1 VVAFVRRRDL
11 VIHLSDDTAREYLQ
25 QLAASVPL
33 PRFDQPY
40 DASVARF
47 IRDRARVVRVLLWQ
61 AGALLAATGLV
72 AFLILVVGARD
83 ASAVY
88 LLAVAVVAIRHGPW
102 AAAGTAL
109 ASFVLYNYLFI
120 EPRFTFAVASPDSLI
135 TLLLLLGL
143 GVLIGQLA
151 GAQHDRAEEA
161 TRREREAS
169 SLALIARALAT
180 SRKTSDALP
189 LILQEIPGSAHLA
202 AVWVGLGPPPAQE
215 QILASHGSQSVE
227 PEPAPNHVLLDPQ
240 GSDGQPR
247 WVRLSA
253 PTPATDRQRRAVE
266 DPALVRYRIVLPGD
280 GGPLGSVWFLRE
292 ETLGRPSPAE
302 TRMLLVTSE
311 QIAQGIRRDRLADQA
326 TDLEVAIRSDEL
338 KSALLDSVSHDLRTP
353 LASIRAAAGNLADS
367 ELAWSVEEQRSA
379 ARDIDDQAE
388 RLSGLVTALLD
399 MSRIRSGA
407 LRAEPEVLPADDLVR
422 GVLART
428 TELAGGR
435 QISVEVAGDE
445 PLLWVDPIFADQ
457 ALTNLIENALVHTP
471 AGAPIRLIAERANH
485 GLARLVVED
494 GGPGIPD
501 ADVDRVF
508 EPFYRGVGAVRMA
521 GGAGLGLAIVRGIV
535 EAMDGHVS
543 ARRSDLGGLAIEL
556 DLPAATGAA
565 S

>member
-1 VVAFVRRRDL
+1 MASIVRDP
-11 VIHLSDDTAREYLQ
+11 VG
-25 QLAASVPL
+25 LA
-33 PRFDQPY
+33 
-40 DASVARF
+40 
-47 IRDRARVVRVLLWQ
+47 RVLLWQ
-61 AGALLAATGLV
+61 AGALVAATALV
-72 AFLILVVGARD
+72 AFFVLVLGAKD

-120 EPRFTFAVASPDSLI
+120 EPRYTFAVASPDSLI
-135 TLLLLLGL
+135 TLFLLLGL
-143 GVLIGQLA
+143 GILIGQLA

-189 LILQEIPGSAHLA
+189 LILQEVAGSARLA
-202 AVWVGLGPPPAQE
+202 AVWLGLGPTPAQE
-215 QILASHGSQSVE
+215 QTLASQGPQS
-227 PEPAPNHVLLDPQ
+227 PTPGPPTNHVLLDPH
-240 GSDGQPR
+240 GSEGKPR

-253 PTPATDRQRRAVE
+253 PTPAAGRQRRGANEAAGV
-266 DPALVRYRIVLPGD
+266 PYRIVMPGE
-280 GGPLGSVWFLRE
+280 GGDLGSLWFLRDE
-292 ETLGRPSPAE
+292 ALGRPSPAE
-302 TRMLLVTSE
+302 TRLLLATTE

-326 TDLEVAIRSDEL
+326 TELEVAIRSDEL

-353 LASIRAAAGNLADS
+353 LSSIRAAAGNLADP
-367 ELAWSVEEQRSA
+367 ELAWSVDEQRAA

-428 TELAGGR
+428 ADLAGGR
-435 QISVEVAGDE
+435 HLEVDVQADE

-457 ALTNLIENALVHTP
+457 ALTNLVENALVHTP
-471 AGAPIRLIAERANH
+471 ADAAIRLTAQGRDD
-485 GLARLVVED
+485 GRARLVVED
-494 GGPGIPD
+494 GGPGIPK
-501 ADVDRVF
+501 ADLDRVF
-508 EPFYRGVGAVRMA
+508 EPFYRGVGAAHTA
-521 GGAGLGLAIVRGIV
+521 GGAGLGLAIVRGMV
-535 EAMDGHVS
+535 EAMDGRVV
-543 ARRSDLGGLAIEL
+543 ARRSEFGGLAIEL
-556 DLPAATGAA
+556 DLPAAKRAE